1 MEVLFKKSFIKDFEK
16 LPESIK
22 ESVKEVCTFVFPEI
36 DNLSEFKEYHFC
48 KIKGF
53 ENYYRIKI
61 RNFRVGFKKDGNQI
75 IFMKVLHRKDIYRYF
90 P

>member
-16 LPESIK
+16 LPENIK
-22 ESVKEVCTFVFPEI
+22 ESVKEVCTFIFPKI
-36 DNLSEFKEYHFC
+36 NDLSEFRKYHFC

-53 ENYYRIKI
+53 ENYYRIKVK
-61 RNFRVGFKKDGNQI
+61 NFRIGFKESDSKI
-75 IFMKVLHRKDIYRYF
+75 IFMKVLRRKDIYRYF